1 MRYALPAAALA
12 LLAGGVVFAQS
23 ASRPAPA
30 PQPPASTQKPTT
42 FKVEVNYVELDAV
55 VTDARGQVVTDLTKD
70 EFQVSEGGV
79 PQTISAFSRVD
90 VPIERTDPPLYRR
103 TAVEPD
109 VRSNR
114 DAFNGRVLLIVL
126 DDLQTDFRRTARVRA
141 AARQFIRRYV
151 GANDMVAVMTTGG
164 DVKSSQ
170 DFTSSQARLLA
181 AVDRFLGQKRP
192 RDTSADRFFDQN
204 AGRNSVRDLPDAEN
218 AMRARNTYETLRG
231 VAEFLGPVHGRRK
244 AILWFSEGVDYDIG
258 NPSLRDADVVRSAMQ
273 SAIAAATRANV
284 TVYGIDPRGIGAGLD
299 EAIELTPLPDETNPM
314 GAVFDAVRHGQD
326 SLRSVAESTGGFAAV
341 NRNDLNEAF
350 GRIVQENSSYYVLGY
365 YPSSDRRDG
374 RFHTVDVRVTRPG
387 LTVRS
392 RKGYTAPLAKA
403 SARPA
408 DAFDAR
414 IPAPIREA
422 LASPIPTRDIPVA
435 LFAAPFS
442 GVRPKASVAL
452 VIEVDGS
459 RLPFVE
465 KDGMFHE
472 DLEFH
477 TLAMDSGGKVQ
488 AGGRDSAPL
497 HLRAAN
503 HDAVVRNGL
512 RITKRLEL
520 APGRYQIHVAVRE
533 ANGGAIGTIRQDLDV
548 PDFDKGALQMSGIA
562 VTSGASGR
570 ILTANPDP
578 GFKDVLPAPATAVRD
593 FARADSLAIFAE
605 IYDNQPAPHKVAI
618 KTTVTGENG
627 QAAFTNGDERSTSEL
642 QGKKGGFGYTTA
654 VPLSGLAPGRYV
666 LRVEAQA
673 QVSNGGTASRE
684 LEFRVR

>member
-1 MRYALPAAALA
+1 MRLLLPAAALV
-12 LLAGGVVFAQS
+12 LLAGGAVVAQS
-23 ASRPAPA
+23 PAPPSAA
-30 PQPPASTQKPTT
+30 PRQGAAQPPTT

-55 VTDARGQVVTDLTKD
+55 VTDAQGNVVSDLRKED
-70 EFQVSEGGV
+70 FQVTEGGV
-79 PQTISAFSRVD
+79 AQTITGFSRVD
-90 VPIERTDPPLYRR
+90 VPIERADPPLYRR

-126 DDLQTDFRRTARVRA
+126 DDLQTDFRRTARVQA

-164 DVKSSQ
+164 NVKSSQ

-181 AVDRFLGQKRP
+181 AVDRFLGQKHR
-192 RDTSADRFFDQN
+192 RDTLADRFGQN
-204 AGRNSVRDLPDAEN
+204 SGRDFSDVEN
-218 AMRARNTYETLRG
+218 AMYARNTYDTLRG
-231 VAEFLGPVHGRRK
+231 VADFLAPVHGRRK

-258 NPSLRDADVVRSAMQ
+258 NPSLRDADTVRNAMQ

-374 RFHTVDVRVTRPG
+374 RFHAVEVRVTRPG

-392 RKGYTAPLAKA
+392 RKGYTAPLSKPAP
-403 SARPA
+403 RPA
-408 DAFDAR
+408 DAFDTR

-422 LASPIPTRDIPVA
+422 LASPIPARDIPVTV
-435 LFAAPFS
+435 FAAPFI
-442 GVRPKASVAL
+442 GVKPKASVAL
-452 VIEVDGS
+452 VIEIDGS
-459 RLPFVE
+459 ALPFAE
-465 KDGMFHE
+465 KDGMFHD
-472 DLEFH
+472 DLEIH

-503 HDAVVRNGL
+503 HDAVRRNGL
-512 RITKRLEL
+512 RITKRLDL
-520 APGRYQIHVAVRE
+520 APGRYQLHVAVRE
-533 ANGGAIGTIRQDLDV
+533 GNGGAIGTIRQDLDV
-548 PDFDKGALQMSGIA
+548 PDFDKGPLQMSGIA
-562 VTSGASGR
+562 LASKGSGAAV
-570 ILTANPDP
+570 TANPDP
-578 GFKDVLPAPATAVRD
+578 GFKDVLPGPATATRE
-593 FARADSLAIFAE
+593 FARGDTLSLFAE
-605 IYDNQPAPHKVAI
+605 VYDNQSAPHKVAI

-627 QAAFTNGDERSTSEL
+627 QAAFTTGDERSTSEL
-642 QGKKGGFGYTTA
+642 QGKKGGFGYTAA
-654 VPLSGLAPGRYV
+654 VPLAGLAPGRYV

-673 QVSNGGTASRE
+673 QISNGDRAARE